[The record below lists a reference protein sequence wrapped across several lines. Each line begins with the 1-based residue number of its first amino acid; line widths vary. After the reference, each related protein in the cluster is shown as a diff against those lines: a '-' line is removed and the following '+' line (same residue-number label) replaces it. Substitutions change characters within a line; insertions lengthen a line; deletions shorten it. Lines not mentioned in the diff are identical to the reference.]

1 MSDSYQVPDYDDLPA
16 VKDMPHGCAWG
27 VFDKGGK
34 MDIFGTLNHLTPSVV
49 KAAAAEVKSGEHVS
63 LK

>member
-1 MSDSYQVPDYDDLPA
+1 MSDSYQVPDYDDLPD
-16 VKDMPHGCAWG
+16 VKDMPKGCAWG
-27 VFDKGGK
+27 VFDKSGK
-34 MDIFGTLNHLTPSVV
+34 KDIFGTLNHLTPGVV